1 MNRAEREN
9 IQIEKLVQLAREK
22 SDSAFETLADYYYPA
37 MIAIQRE
44 LLNNRVSLSY
54 DDAMQAGKIGLYN
67 AVCHYRNGRN
77 MNFNNFARLCIKR
90 EMQSWIRRETRF
102 LYNEQNPV
110 VSLDYTVKDQD
121 DICYVDTIPSD
132 ESTPEEK
139 ARCQALKNAVF
150 RKIGDDTVDGK
161 IMNYRMQGYSYRD
174 ISQLMNV
181 KEKFVDNSL
190 RKSRRKIITLFD

>member
-1 MNRAEREN
+1 MNREEREK

-37 MIAIQRE
+37 MVAIQRE
-44 LLNNRVSLSY
+44 LLNSRVSLSY

-67 AVCHYRNGRN
+67 AVCHYRNDRN
-77 MNFNNFARLCIKR
+77 MNFNNFARLCMKR
-90 EMQSWIRRETRF
+90 EMQSWIRRESRF
-102 LYNEQNPV
+102 LYNERTPV
-110 VSLDYTVKDQD
+110 VSLDYMVKDQE

-132 ESTPEEK
+132 ESSPEEK
-139 ARCQALKNAVF
+139 ARCRDLKNAVF
-150 RKIGDDTVDGK
+150 SKIGDDTLDGR

-174 ISQLMNV
+174 ISRLLNV
-181 KEKFVDNSL
+181 KTKFVDNSL